1 MPDAADRA
9 ANDEAR
15 AWELFQ
21 QQRLV
26 QYAADLARAAQRS
39 TIDCVDCGEEIP
51 AARIAAWP
59 RSARCT
65 PCASE
70 VERR

>member
-1 MPDAADRA
+1 MIDAADRA
-9 ANDEAR
+9 AADEAR

-21 QQRLV
+21 QCRPSLDAIAPDQL
-26 QYAADLARAAQRS
+26 
-39 TIDCVDCGEEIP
+39 DCVDCGEPIP
-51 AARIAAWP
+51 PERLQAMP
-59 RSARCT
+59 RTRRCQ